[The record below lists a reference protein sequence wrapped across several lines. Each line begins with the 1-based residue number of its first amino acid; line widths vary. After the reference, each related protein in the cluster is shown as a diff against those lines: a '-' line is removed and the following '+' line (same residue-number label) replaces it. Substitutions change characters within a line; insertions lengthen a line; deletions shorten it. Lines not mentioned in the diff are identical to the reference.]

1 MLKLHFVASL
11 LLVAI
16 SSISH
21 ANGADAALTS
31 LLKTAE
37 SDCGTS
43 FKLDDTA
50 VTYLDLTEDGIH
62 DIIVVDESGFI
73 CPDNGASYYCGSGGC
88 QVHFLAEADQVQGQ
102 VQGWEIMQTKHGK
115 KVILL
120 GLHGSACNAIGTV
133 TCFKAMTFND
143 GRFVYQD

>member
-50 VTYLDLTEDGIH
+50 VTHLDLIEDGIN
-62 DIIVVDESGFI
+62 DIIVVDESGFL
-73 CPDNGASYYCGSGGC
+73 CPDNGASSYCGSGVC
-88 QVHFLAEADQVQGQ
+88 QVHFLAEVGQ
-102 VQGWEIMQTKHGK
+102 VQGWGIMRT
-115 KVILL
+115 
-120 GLHGSACNAIGTV
+120 N
-133 TCFKAMTFND
+133 M
-143 GRFVYQD
+143 GRK

>member
-1 MLKLHFVASL
+1 MLRLHFVASL

-16 SSISH
+16 SSVGHSSD
-21 ANGADAALTS
+21 ADAALTS

-43 FKLDDTA
+43 FKLEDTA
-50 VTYLDLTEDGIH
+50 VTYLDLTEDGAN
-62 DIIVVDESGFI
+62 DIIVVDESGFS

-88 QVHFLAEADQVQGQ
+88 QVHFLAESDQVQGQ

-115 KVILL
+115 KVMLL
-120 GLHGSACNAIGTV
+120 GLHGSACDEPGAV
-133 TCFKAMTFND
+133 TCFKAMSFSD
-143 GRFVYQD
+143 GRFVYQK